1 MEKRIRELEQ
11 ENSRLV
17 IRNED
22 LVETVKELREDIAIQ
37 KETLIQIRDS
47 YKKVREELE
56 EFDKEWYFGR

>member
-37 KETLIQIRDS
+37 KATIHKIRDS
-47 YKKVREELE
+47 YKKLREELE
-56 EFDKEWYFGR
+56 GFDKEWYFGR